1 MLTLEQLST
10 TIIVFNPLT
19 AGADYVSFFSFLQPA
34 FKRVKEKNETPI
46 SNNYMKIGKNSRI

>member
-10 TIIVFNPLT
+10 TIIVLNPLT
-19 AGADYVSFFSFLQPA
+19 AGADYVRFSFLQPA